1 MMSSAQRNIVMITKH
16 TLSNYDRKLQELTD
30 AILEMGERVKDSVY
44 LTQKAISTRDETL
57 FEEVRA
63 NDKRVNRLNDQI
75 EEMVTQAIALMNPMA
90 MDLRFITS
98 ALKVSLALERA
109 GDLVK
114 NTTKRLVRLKVAVP
128 ENVQTVLLELTN
140 IDITMLDG
148 ALDAV
153 RNSNAEKAIAV
164 WKSDD
169 EADDLC
175 RKVFDLIR
183 ERMIAQPDEAP
194 HLVDVMFA
202 AKNLERFADYTTTL
216 AKTVHYVIT
225 GDKPKKDLLNQ
236 A

>member
-1 MMSSAQRNIVMITKH
+1 MITKH
-16 TLSNYDRKLQELTD
+16 TLSNYDRKLQQLTD
-30 AILEMGERVKDSVY
+30 AILEMGERVKDSVR
-44 LTQKAISTRDETL
+44 LTQKAISTRDEAL
-57 FEEVRA
+57 YEEIRA
-63 NDKRVNRLNDQI
+63 NDKHVNRLNDEI

-114 NTTKRLVRLKVAVP
+114 NTTRRLVRLQIAVP
-128 ENVQTVLLELTN
+128 EDVQSVLFDLTN
-140 IDITMLDG
+140 IDIAMLDA

-153 RNSNAEKAIAV
+153 RTSDAEKAIAV

-175 RKVFDLIR
+175 RKAFDLLR
-183 ERMIAQPDEAP
+183 ERMVQYTDEAP

-202 AKNLERFADYTTTL
+202 AKNLERFADYTTNL

-225 GDKPKKDLLNQ
+225 GNKPKKDLLNQ